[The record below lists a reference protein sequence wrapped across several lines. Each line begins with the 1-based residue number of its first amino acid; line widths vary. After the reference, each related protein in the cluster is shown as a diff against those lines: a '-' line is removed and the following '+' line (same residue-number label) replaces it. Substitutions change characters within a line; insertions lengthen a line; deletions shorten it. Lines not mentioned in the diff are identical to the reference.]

1 MNKVEILGPRGDDGF
16 IETLVLDHSSV
27 FGRVELKNLKIKELI
42 IDSVT
47 VDH

>member
-1 MNKVEILGPRGDDGF
+1 MNQVSILGPEGYDGF

-27 FGRVELKNLKIKELI
+27 FGRVELRNLKIKELI